1 MAILHHTTLSL
12 TSARTFQQHHPSQA
26 PSCHLPRKCALDPED
41 TGKRLSIEVWDWDR
55 TSRNDFMG
63 SLSFG
68 VGELKKAPVSGWFK
82 LLTQEEGEF
91 YSSPCIDEA
100 SAALIE
106 LLNKAK
112 STLRVLTLIPL
123 VARAQIGDQLDSIF
137 KKLSENIPSTGDIKN
152 NLQVSLQKL
161 SELADGNP
169 ELEKRL
175 RNETE
180 NLLKLTPEQLLAYA
194 QKLTGGQSLTS
205 KSGEKKAQMSECISN

>member
-1 MAILHHTTLSL
+1 MSKGLLKAFINIIAYRQIPREAPALFIFSI
-12 TSARTFQQHHPSQA
+12 TSDTQKHAVRIWI
-26 PSCHLPRKCALDPED
+26 RKSFSKNALDPED

-106 LLNKAK
+106 LRNKAK
-112 STLRVLTLIPL
+112 FLPEALNLSHLLTSDSAFSPLITFLELDGGVPPPVEAQRVVISK
-123 VARAQIGDQLDSIF
+123 AAISH
-137 KKLSENIPSTGDIKN
+137 
-152 NLQVSLQKL
+152 
-161 SELADGNP
+161 
-169 ELEKRL
+169 
-175 RNETE
+175 
-180 NLLKLTPEQLLAYA
+180 LAY
-194 QKLTGGQSLTS
+194 
-205 KSGEKKAQMSECISN
+205 SG